1 MFNDIK
7 YLHPEKVVD
16 FREAMAELSIVVEKG
31 LIPRSVQDAIL
42 TEVRE
47 RRLQLQKVLSQNI
60 ALESIVKTDKL
71 TLIMNRDGLD
81 NAIAKIIAK
90 SKEQLKDGKVVYYL
104 CAAIDLDDF
113 KPVNDHLGH
122 EGGDMVLQLFATILK
137 SVMRDKDIIIGGDSL
152 INDTL
157 TPTEARTGGDEFLS
171 VLPIVFDNYN
181 LEDGNN
187 GETNDDK
194 IKRLLAGAELS
205 IIKKLRLQ
213 LSKYKFKKDIETGKV
228 IAVADETELLQGE
241 LRVGASIVVKSIR
254 HSDEEDNE
262 VNDAKAK
269 QDIYNKLKE
278 ADALLKIDKAL
289 KGRR

>member
-7 YLHPEKVVD
+7 YLHPEKAVD
-16 FREAMAELSIVVEKG
+16 FREAMAELSIMVEKG
-31 LIPRSVQDAIL
+31 LISRSVQDAIL

-81 NAIAKIIAK
+81 NAIAKIISK

-113 KPVNDHLGH
+113 KPVNDNLGH

-171 VLPIVFDNYN
+171 VLPIVFDNN
-181 LEDGNN
+181 DTETN
-187 GETNDDK
+187 GER
-194 IKRLLAGAELS
+194 IALLVADAELS

-241 LRVGASIVVKSIR
+241 LRVGASIVVKSIK
-254 HSDEEDNE
+254 HNDGEDNE
-262 VNDAKAK
+262 VNDAKVK